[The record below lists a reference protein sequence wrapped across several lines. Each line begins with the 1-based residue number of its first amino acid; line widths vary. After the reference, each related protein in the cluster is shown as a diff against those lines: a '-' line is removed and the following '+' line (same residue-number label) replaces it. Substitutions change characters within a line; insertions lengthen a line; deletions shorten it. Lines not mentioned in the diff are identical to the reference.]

1 VGRFAA
7 GCRLWTHPAPF
18 DHSKLMT
25 VDNTWCLVGSS
36 NWDVRSFR
44 LNFELDLE
52 VYDPALAARINT
64 LIGAQRSNQILPQQL
79 QARSLPVRIRD
90 GAARLM
96 LPYL

>member
-1 VGRFAA
+1 
-7 GCRLWTHPAPF
+7 
-18 DHSKLMT
+18 
-25 VDNTWCLVGSS
+25 VGSS

>member
-1 VGRFAA
+1 
-7 GCRLWTHPAPF
+7 
-18 DHSKLMT
+18 
-25 VDNTWCLVGSS
+25 VGSS

-52 VYDPALAARINT
+52 VYDTAVAAQINR
-64 LIGAQRSNQILPQQL
+64 LITAQQGTRILPQQL
-79 QARSLPVRIRD
+79 MERSLPVRIRD